1 MKNKLI
7 SERNN
12 ENKTEKMK
20 RLERFKLSE
29 DIFLR
34 DS

>member
-1 MKNKLI
+1 ML
-7 SERNN
+7 SDRNN

-20 RLERFKLSE
+20 RLERVKLSE